1 MTRFSYLDGR
11 EVEADSAVTL
21 FDRLRQ
27 TEYVPPASVDRYLDL
42 IRSRASLGFGIR
54 VDVGETGEEL
64 EARCRRALASLL
76 NHGWIRRRPRRT
88 S

>member
-11 EVEADSAVTL
+11 EVEADSPMAL

-27 TEYVPPASVDRYLDL
+27 TEYIPPATLDRYLDL
-42 IRSRASLGFGIR
+42 IRSRASLGFGLQ

-64 EARCRRALASLL
+64 ETRCRRALASLV